1 VVITSHASTMALL
14 TALALALLLMIS
26 ALTAWPVL
34 AAAADA
40 GSATSALAG
49 NPPPPPSQEARSSRL
64 DTPKP
69 APLPKRGKASN
80 PYDMEALQNFD
91 AGSHR

>member
-1 VVITSHASTMALL
+1 MALL
-14 TALALALLLMIS
+14 TALALALLLSIT
-26 ALTAWPVL
+26 ALTALPAL
-34 AAAADA
+34 AAATNG
-40 GSATSALAG
+40 GSAASALGG
-49 NPPPPPSQEARSSRL
+49 NTPPPPSAKTSSRRGDL
-64 DTPKP
+64 RGT

>member
-1 VVITSHASTMALL
+1 MCNIWQGSFPEHNS
-14 TALALALLLMIS
+14 
-26 ALTAWPVL
+26 
-34 AAAADA
+34 AADGYVGTA
-40 GSATSALAG
+40 PAKSFPRNGYGLYNMAG
-49 NPPPPPSQEARSSRL
+49 NVWEWCADWFSPTWHRRDVPE
-64 DTPKP
+64 T

>member
-1 VVITSHASTMALL
+1 MALL
-14 TALALALLLMIS
+14 TTLALALLLTVT
-26 ALTAWPVL
+26 ALTAWPLL
-34 AAAADA
+34 AAATD
-40 GSATSALAG
+40 GGPMATDGGTAAPALRG
-49 NPPPPPSQEARSSRL
+49 NPSPPPSPQATVRRQ
-64 DTPKP
+64 DTRQN